1 MCDQM
6 LCTYRGSGN
15 LGGVSSAAAAISAFM
30 PVLLWLVQC
39 NHECAEAVVS
49 SVIAVA
55 RVISFMLLS
64 GIEYLAKMSVS
75 EGDTGAARIYYLRFG
90 TCGNEVPLYSEDLL
104 NSSVLFVN
112 TVLMGT

>member
-1 MCDQM
+1 M
-6 LCTYRGSGN
+6 
-15 LGGVSSAAAAISAFM
+15 
-30 PVLLWLVQC
+30 
-39 NHECAEAVVS
+39 S

-75 EGDTGAARIYYLRFG
+75 EGDTGAARIYYSRFG

-112 TVLMGT
+112 TVLMGTQVIVEIMAAVLTIHALLLLITKLVKGNMSQ